1 MIHVVTER
9 MRKLV
14 QVSLS
19 LSPATGQRIG
29 INPRVLQNC
38 LSVIDTVHN
47 VLLHDVA
54 VGKLP
59 WGVVIK

>member
-14 QVSLS
+14 QVSFS

-29 INPRVLQNC
+29 INPQVLQNC
-38 LSVIDTVHN
+38 FSVIDTVHN